1 MAKIIL
7 EFDSEQ
13 GEQGDA
19 LLAIRSRAWKRTIE
33 AFERWLH
40 DCVQY
45 APPGEPMM
53 APSTV
58 KDEVRTKLYEML
70 GEERLVLYEDES

>member
-33 AFERWLH
+33 EFERELH
-40 DCVQY
+40 NAVEY
-45 APPGEPMM
+45 APPGETLV
-53 APSTV
+53 APSMTI
-58 KDEVRTKLYEML
+58 KRIRERLYEML
-70 GEERLVLYEDES
+70 GEERLVLYEDEA